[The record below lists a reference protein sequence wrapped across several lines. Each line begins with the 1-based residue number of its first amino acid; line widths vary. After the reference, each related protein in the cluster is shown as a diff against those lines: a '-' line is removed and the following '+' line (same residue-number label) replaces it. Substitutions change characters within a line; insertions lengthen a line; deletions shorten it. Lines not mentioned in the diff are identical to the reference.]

1 MDMMTCKCGHTKSS
15 HINGRECVTK
25 WGDCKCNRF
34 RPRPPRAAGHLA
46 ALIIAFGAACAAV
59 GCEVQQDT
67 QEVSSPAISAAL
79 VGTWTSPSMTL
90 ALLPNGAYVMI
101 PPDGAGFTNG
111 TWNAT
116 SAMVDLGGNGGTY
129 SLSGSTLTMTFNV
142 GYGVVTFMRSQTY
155 R

>member
-1 MDMMTCKCGHTKSS
+1 MKKTIKT
-15 HINGRECVTK
+15 I
-25 WGDCKCNRF
+25 
-34 RPRPPRAAGHLA
+34 LA
-46 ALIIAFGAACAAV
+46 ASVLTILAA

-79 VGTWTSPSMTL
+79 VGTWTSPPMTL
-90 ALLPNGAYVMI
+90 ALLPSGSYVMV
-101 PPDGAGFTNG
+101 PPDGNGFTNG